1 MCNASHG
8 ASKSN
13 GIARI
18 VERLEEAMPADI
30 VVGPSEVCL
39 CPGHTRQLNSETKCH
54 AEYNEATHEA

>member
-1 MCNASHG
+1 
-8 ASKSN
+8 
-13 GIARI
+13 
-18 VERLEEAMPADI
+18 MPADI